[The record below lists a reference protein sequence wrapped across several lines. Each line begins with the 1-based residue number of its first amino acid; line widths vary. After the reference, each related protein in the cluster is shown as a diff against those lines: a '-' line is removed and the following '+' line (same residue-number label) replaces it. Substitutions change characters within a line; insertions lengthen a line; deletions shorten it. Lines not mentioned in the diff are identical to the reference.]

1 MSYLVTDGVELE
13 HFDGVSL
20 LYWTIMGPHGI
31 NRAAHRIVLSDCENG
46 LGVKV
51 IGGVR
56 ESGEEFGVYVKRLLP
71 GGMAALDGR
80 LRPGDQI
87 LEVNGESLLGVT
99 NDRAVD
105 VLRLASASSH
115 MSMLISRDDEA
126 RREFAELL
134 EKYASNSDAS
144 SAHSSPTT
152 PTLGKFLD
160 STSSASSSR
169 SPSPLLSPKDSLSHT
184 SGAFP
189 ASRDSRATTPSS
201 PQSES
206 GAIQVVSLA
215 RTSGLGITLMGG
227 TNRPDGPMV
236 YVQEVLPGGDCHK
249 DGRVRP
255 GDQLVAI
262 NKESLMG
269 ITHEDAKGLLT
280 RTKLRTDAGVEIA
293 FIRGK
298 GPPYSSALHSVALYS
313 SQPGIPSTQPK
324 QVQHRQVQ
332 PGHVQPRQ
340 VQHRQ
345 LQPSHVQPRQ
355 VQHRQLQPSHV
366 QPKQVQHRK
375 LSLDPHVRLKVDKLE
390 LALRYLGVEAREE
403 QQEALREA
411 LQVDSR
417 GTVKYGDFVRAAR
430 QVFRL
435 QLEEMGPDQGAVLV
449 GTSELAALLEPLSPL
464 GRGLGSD
471 DGEAERLRRERDEA
485 LFENHS
491 LKARL
496 SEVEHSSKD
505 LHEELQKAKQEAQ
518 AALEESRALRNR
530 VHLAEVATRQAHSM
544 EQDYEEV
551 VRLLEIE
558 LSDVKGQLIDLE
570 RKEAAKD
577 EVLELRKRI
586 AVLDCQLRKSEMT
599 RKTFEVSTDKL
610 LQFVETVQEVLS
622 SLVPAQ
628 GQLALTRGET
638 VGAHHLSPVVSRGV
652 RNGTASCLGLAA
664 EAREISKSIRGLIE
678 ADCLPYGWE
687 EAYTADGIKYFINHV
702 TQTTSWVHPVTST
715 LSLPL
720 SDEAANGV
728 AGEST
733 T

>member
-206 GAIQVVSLA
+206 GAIQVVSLV

-332 PGHVQPRQ
+332 PSHVQPKQ
-340 VQHRQ
+340 VHHRQ

-355 VQHRQLQPSHV
+355 
-366 QPKQVQHRK
+366 

-464 GRGLGSD
+464 GRVRAARRASGARHRD
-471 DGEAERLRRERDEA
+471 DRLLR
-485 LFENHS
+485 
-491 LKARL
+491 ARL

-610 LQFVETVQEVLS
+610 LQFVEV
-622 SLVPAQ
+622 SL
-628 GQLALTRGET
+628 QLAKIPRRPRET

>member
-1 MSYLVTDGVELE
+1 
-13 HFDGVSL
+13 H
-20 LYWTIMGPHGI
+20 
-31 NRAAHRIVLSDCENG
+31 AH
-46 LGVKV
+46 
-51 IGGVR
+51 
-56 ESGEEFGVYVKRLLP
+56 
-71 GGMAALDGR
+71 M
-80 LRPGDQI
+80 Q
-87 LEVNGESLLGVT
+87 T
-99 NDRAVD
+99 
-105 VLRLASASSH
+105 
-115 MSMLISRDDEA
+115 
-126 RREFAELL
+126 
-134 EKYASNSDAS
+134 
-144 SAHSSPTT
+144 
-152 PTLGKFLD
+152 
-160 STSSASSSR
+160 R
-169 SPSPLLSPKDSLSHT
+169 SPSSVS
-184 SGAFP
+184 A
-189 ASRDSRATTPSS
+189 

-206 GAIQVVSLA
+206 GAIQVISLV

-262 NKESLMG
+262 NKESLVG

-313 SQPGIPSTQPK
+313 SQPGIPSTQPWWLNIFLRGAERILLFLITSK
-324 QVQHRQVQ
+324 STETNARDIFLNSVKRSVEPAMESPVGLEGFQFCLWSTDPCLTSGVTGGRH
-332 PGHVQPRQ
+332 
-340 VQHRQ
+340 
-345 LQPSHVQPRQ
+345 LS
-355 VQHRQLQPSHV
+355 
-366 QPKQVQHRK
+366 RK

-417 GTVKYGDFVRAAR
+417 GTVKYGVKDLVRAAR
-430 QVFRL
+430 QVFWNDRRVTPSL
-435 QLEEMGPDQGAVLV
+435 LGYHRKKHAKKYKNLV
-449 GTSELAALLEPLSPL
+449 CDS
-464 GRGLGSD
+464 
-471 DGEAERLRRERDEA
+471 LR
-485 LFENHS
+485 
-491 LKARL
+491 
-496 SEVEHSSKD
+496 
-505 LHEELQKAKQEAQ
+505 
-518 AALEESRALRNR
+518 
-530 VHLAEVATRQAHSM
+530 
-544 EQDYEEV
+544 
-551 VRLLEIE
+551 
-558 LSDVKGQLIDLE
+558 
-570 RKEAAKD
+570 
-577 EVLELRKRI
+577 
-586 AVLDCQLRKSEMT
+586 
-599 RKTFEVSTDKL
+599 VSTDKL

-638 VGAHHLSPVVSRGV
+638 VGVHHLSPVVSRGV

-720 SDEAANGV
+720 SDD
-728 AGEST
+728 
-733 T
+733 

>member
-1 MSYLVTDGVELE
+1 MTDAPVRHGAKGTVGWVSGRFGANAKNYLEAPSYSSRPWQHGGCLKVTR
-13 HFDGVSL
+13 
-20 LYWTIMGPHGI
+20 TIMGPHGI

-56 ESGEEFGVYVKRLLP
+56 ESGEEFGVYVKRVLP

-99 NDRAVD
+99 NDR
-105 VLRLASASSH
+105 
-115 MSMLISRDDEA
+115 
-126 RREFAELL
+126 REFAELL

-144 SAHSSPTT
+144 SAHSSPTP

-206 GAIQVVSLA
+206 GAIQVISLV

-262 NKESLMG
+262 NKESLVG

-324 QVQHRQVQ
+324 QGNSRQGLAPIPVINSA
-332 PGHVQPRQ
+332 GSTHAGGR
-340 VQHRQ
+340 H
-345 LQPSHVQPRQ
+345 LS
-355 VQHRQLQPSHV
+355 
-366 QPKQVQHRK
+366 RK

-430 QVFRL
+430 QVFCL
-435 QLEEMGPDQGAVLV
+435 QLEEMGPAQGAVLV

-464 GRGLGSD
+464 GRGFGSD

-518 AALEESRALRNR
+518 VALEESRALRNR

-638 VGAHHLSPVVSRGV
+638 VGVHHLSPVVSRGV

-720 SDEAANGV
+720 SDDAANGV

>member
-1 MSYLVTDGVELE
+1 THADTLTFL
-13 HFDGVSL
+13 SL
-20 LYWTIMGPHGI
+20 
-31 NRAAHRIVLSDCENG
+31 
-46 LGVKV
+46 
-51 IGGVR
+51 
-56 ESGEEFGVYVKRLLP
+56 
-71 GGMAALDGR
+71 
-80 LRPGDQI
+80 
-87 LEVNGESLLGVT
+87 
-99 NDRAVD
+99 
-105 VLRLASASSH
+105 
-115 MSMLISRDDEA
+115 
-126 RREFAELL
+126 
-134 EKYASNSDAS
+134 
-144 SAHSSPTT
+144 
-152 PTLGKFLD
+152 
-160 STSSASSSR
+160 
-169 SPSPLLSPKDSLSHT
+169 
-184 SGAFP
+184 
-189 ASRDSRATTPSS
+189 S

-206 GAIQVVSLA
+206 GAIQVISLV

-262 NKESLMG
+262 NKESLVG

-313 SQPGIPSTQPK
+313 SQPGIPSTQPWWLNIFLRGAERILLFLITSK
-324 QVQHRQVQ
+324 STETNARDIFLNSVKRSVEPAMESPVGLEGFQFCLWSTDPCLTSGVTGGRH
-332 PGHVQPRQ
+332 
-340 VQHRQ
+340 
-345 LQPSHVQPRQ
+345 LS
-355 VQHRQLQPSHV
+355 
-366 QPKQVQHRK
+366 RK

-417 GTVKYGDFVRAAR
+417 GTVKYGVKDLVRAAR
-430 QVFRL
+430 QVFFHQSKMTSSL
-435 QLEEMGPDQGAVLV
+435 NQSGPCPSHPPVRPVVPCTRCAD
-449 GTSELAALLEPLSPL
+449 
-464 GRGLGSD
+464 RGL
-471 DGEAERLRRERDEA
+471 RVQQ
-485 LFENHS
+485 
-491 LKARL
+491 ARL

-505 LHEELQKAKQEAQ
+505 LHEELQKAKQLRADLHLANLDRRYAWGCCCRRSCASQ
-518 AALEESRALRNR
+518 RHRAISKRALSAAAR
-530 VHLAEVATRQAHSM
+530 VQ
-544 EQDYEEV
+544 
-551 VRLLEIE
+551 
-558 LSDVKGQLIDLE
+558 
-570 RKEAAKD
+570 D

-638 VGAHHLSPVVSRGV
+638 VGVHHLSPVVSRGV

-720 SDEAANGV
+720 SDD
-728 AGEST
+728 
-733 T
+733 